1 MELEVCVGTGFP
13 SREAEVD
20 PILCMDTNR
29 KKKKKKN
36 RTDFLVRG
44 NSNLPFSD
52 SLVEHSLS
60 LSPDLASSGSCHEDG
75 LCSLTALLHLSSS
88 RVLTSQS
95 LSLDHLRQ
103 C

>member
-13 SREAEVD
+13 SLEAEVD

-29 KKKKKKN
+29 KKKEE
-36 RTDFLVRG
+36 DG
-44 NSNLPFSD
+44 FSCTMQFQPPIPD
-52 SLVEHSLS
+52 SLVEHS

-75 LCSLTALLHLSSS
+75 LCSLTALLHLSLS